1 MDGITSLVW
10 GATGLIL
17 AVYIALIAAG
27 IIGAICSIIGL
38 VRGIT
43 NHNTT
48 AIAVGG
54 VGVGCAVLGIFVL
67 PIVFW
72 IACFVCGTM
81 ACQLSKQQHVLSYE
95 EFKRQ
100 KAMMQDPE
108 YAEYMRDVHG
118 VENTSGMTLEQKFD
132 RKAAAN
138 PILGLSEAQFARLS
152 LKAKHGILSSA
163 EQQTYNDYVQASA
176 QKHGGKVK
184 PPMSDG
190 KLGAIVLAIIAV
202 CILAYFAINSA
213 VENGMFDHLEGAS
226 VVEQQASTSDYI
238 YEVEEWR
245 TTDDGTPRLVV
256 KYQAKDAEGN
266 PFGPVYDTPE
276 EVPEPDWHKS
286 LNTQTESGGNGKQTI
301 EDLGN
306 GTILFLPECK

>member
-100 KAMMQDPE
+100 KAMLEDPE
-108 YAEYMRDVHG
+108 YAEYMRNVHG
-118 VENTSGMTLEQKFD
+118 VED
-132 RKAAAN
+132 A
-138 PILGLSEAQFARLS
+138 SE
-152 LKAKHGILSSA
+152 
-163 EQQTYNDYVQASA
+163 
-176 QKHGGKVK
+176 KHGGKAK
-184 PPMSDG
+184 QPMSGG
-190 KLGAIVLAIIAV
+190 KVGAIVLIVFAVLAV
-202 CILAYFAINSA
+202 CAFAFGSA
-213 VENGMFDHLEGAS
+213 ANNGTFDHLGGAPA
-226 VVEQQASTSDYI
+226 VEQQ
-238 YEVEEWR
+238 
-245 TTDDGTPRLVV
+245 
-256 KYQAKDAEGN
+256 EG
-266 PFGPVYDTPE
+266 V
-276 EVPEPDWHKS
+276 H
-286 LNTQTESGGNGKQTI
+286 TI
-301 EDLGN
+301 EDLGD
-306 GTILFLPECK
+306 GTILFLPEH

>member
-100 KAMMQDPE
+100 KAMLEDPE
-108 YAEYMRDVHG
+108 YAEYMRNVHG
-118 VENTSGMTLEQKFD
+118 VEDVSGMTLEQKFD
-132 RKAAAN
+132 RDVAA
-138 PILGLSEAQFARLS
+138 
-152 LKAKHGILSSA
+152 
-163 EQQTYNDYVQASA
+163 QASM

-184 PPMSDG
+184 RPMSGG
-190 KLGAIVLAIIAV
+190 KVGAIVLIVFAVLAV
-202 CILAYFAINSA
+202 CAFAFGSA
-213 VENGMFDHLEGAS
+213 VNNGTFDHLGGAPA
-226 VVEQQASTSDYI
+226 VEQ
-238 YEVEEWR
+238 EE
-245 TTDDGTPRLVV
+245 GV
-256 KYQAKDAEGN
+256 
-266 PFGPVYDTPE
+266 
-276 EVPEPDWHKS
+276 H
-286 LNTQTESGGNGKQTI
+286 TI
-301 EDLGN
+301 EDLGD
-306 GTILFLPECK
+306 GTILFLPEHQ

>member
-1 MDGITSLVW
+1 MDCITSLVW

-108 YAEYMRDVHG
+108 YAEYMRNVHG
-118 VENTSGMTLEQKFD
+118 VED
-132 RKAAAN
+132 A
-138 PILGLSEAQFARLS
+138 SE
-152 LKAKHGILSSA
+152 
-163 EQQTYNDYVQASA
+163 
-176 QKHGGKVK
+176 KHGGKAK
-184 PPMSDG
+184 QPMSGG
-190 KLGAIVLAIIAV
+190 KMGAIVLIVFAVLAV
-202 CILAYFAINSA
+202 CAFAFGSA
-213 VENGMFDHLEGAS
+213 ANNGTFDHLGGAPA
-226 VVEQQASTSDYI
+226 VEQQ
-238 YEVEEWR
+238 
-245 TTDDGTPRLVV
+245 
-256 KYQAKDAEGN
+256 EG
-266 PFGPVYDTPE
+266 V
-276 EVPEPDWHKS
+276 H
-286 LNTQTESGGNGKQTI
+286 TI
-301 EDLGN
+301 EDLGD
-306 GTILFLPECK
+306 GTILFLPEH

>member
-1 MDGITSLVW
+1 MEGITSLVW

-108 YAEYMRDVHG
+108 YAEYMRNVHG
-118 VENTSGMTLEQKFD
+118 VED
-132 RKAAAN
+132 A
-138 PILGLSEAQFARLS
+138 SE
-152 LKAKHGILSSA
+152 
-163 EQQTYNDYVQASA
+163 
-176 QKHGGKVK
+176 KHGGKAK
-184 PPMSDG
+184 QPMSGG
-190 KLGAIVLAIIAV
+190 KVGAIVLIVFAVLAV
-202 CILAYFAINSA
+202 CAFAFGSA
-213 VENGMFDHLEGAS
+213 ANNGTFDHLGGAPA
-226 VVEQQASTSDYI
+226 VEQQ
-238 YEVEEWR
+238 
-245 TTDDGTPRLVV
+245 
-256 KYQAKDAEGN
+256 EG
-266 PFGPVYDTPE
+266 V
-276 EVPEPDWHKS
+276 H
-286 LNTQTESGGNGKQTI
+286 TI
-301 EDLGN
+301 EDLGD
-306 GTILFLPECK
+306 GTILFLPEL

>member
-108 YAEYMRDVHG
+108 YAEYMRNVHG
-118 VENTSGMTLEQKFD
+118 VED
-132 RKAAAN
+132 A
-138 PILGLSEAQFARLS
+138 SE
-152 LKAKHGILSSA
+152 
-163 EQQTYNDYVQASA
+163 
-176 QKHGGKVK
+176 KHGGKAK
-184 PPMSDG
+184 QPMSGG
-190 KLGAIVLAIIAV
+190 KVGAIVLIVFAVLAV
-202 CILAYFAINSA
+202 CAFAFGSA
-213 VENGMFDHLEGAS
+213 VNNGTFDHLGGAPA
-226 VVEQQASTSDYI
+226 VEQ
-238 YEVEEWR
+238 EE
-245 TTDDGTPRLVV
+245 GV
-256 KYQAKDAEGN
+256 
-266 PFGPVYDTPE
+266 
-276 EVPEPDWHKS
+276 H
-286 LNTQTESGGNGKQTI
+286 TI
-301 EDLGN
+301 EDLGD
-306 GTILFLPECK
+306 GTILFLPEH